1 MTDELEERRVEELA
15 DVLGWLLFSPTLTFQ
30 IVSSF
35 QTTEMDQFTAYRV
48 FVVVRAWSVACNVP
62 LWWSL
67 CPRLQM
73 SLVGDEA

>member
-1 MTDELEERRVEELA
+1 MNLKKEELT

-30 IVSSF
+30 VVSSF

-62 LWWSL
+62 PASSL
-67 CPRLQM
+67 TDV
-73 SLVGDEA
+73 VGRR